1 MSTATRSLGN
11 SRSRGDPHDPLLA
24 RMLSLILAA
33 TVVFVFVAHRDSLIQ
48 AFRTQGAELVFWA
61 ILIVVVN
68 FLPLNLGEITVT
80 LDMSMLVAISLLY
93 SPPVAMLIGV
103 VAAID
108 IRELDGRVSFLRA
121 VFNRAQIGLSVLAA
135 SSAFHSMAGSV
146 ATTGRIALG
155 AVVAI
160 LAFHLTNVALVVVH
174 SWLRTRTW
182 NRLSAGGPVQFLT
195 TYLGY
200 GALGLV
206 LARVYTDV
214 GAWSVVIF
222 LIPIAVAREALL
234 RAQRLKLLADQLQEK
249 ERQLEHNMGQIV
261 EERRDER
268 LRIGAELHDDVLQS
282 LIRIAQ
288 LGHFIRKEVPDQSQI
303 DLDAIEVVAVAE
315 QAIGEL
321 RHVVADLQTSPL
333 GRKGLVPTLRGL
345 GKDMQ
350 LEWRVPVSIEASP
363 DLKLGE
369 EGQLVLYQVAREA
382 ITNAVKHASPR
393 TVSVRL
399 GERGSSVFLEVR
411 DDGQGFDLDCVDDTN
426 SFGLGL
432 IKERVERRNGKLT
445 VRSEKG
451 SGTSLLVLLP
461 REVEPAPPRF
471 KDA

>member
-1 MSTATRSLGN
+1 MSTATRSLGD
-11 SRSRGDPHDPLLA
+11 STPRGDTYDPLLA

-33 TVVFVFVAHRDSLIQ
+33 VVVRILTAHWDSLLQ
-48 AFRTQGAELVFWA
+48 AFRTEGAELLFWA
-61 ILIVVVN
+61 VLIVVVN

-93 SPPVAMLIGV
+93 SPPVGMLIGV

-108 IRELDGRVSFLRA
+108 IRELEGRVSFLRA

-135 SSAFHSMAGSV
+135 SFAFHSMAGSV
-146 ATTGRIALG
+146 QSTGRVVLG

-160 LAFHLTNVALVVVH
+160 LAFHLTNIGLVLAH
-174 SWLRTRTW
+174 SWLRTRTR
-182 NRLSAGGPVQFLT
+182 NSLSAGGPLQFLI

-200 GALGLV
+200 GILGLV
-206 LARVYTDV
+206 LARLFTDV

-282 LIRIAQ
+282 LVRISQ
-288 LGHFIRKEVPDQSQI
+288 LAHFIRKEGTPGGQVG
-303 DLDAIEVVAVAE
+303 LDAAEVVYVAE
-315 QAIGEL
+315 QAMREL
-321 RHVVADLQTSPL
+321 RHVVADLRTSPL
-333 GRKGLVPTLRGL
+333 GRRGLIPTLKSL

-350 LEWRVPVSIEASP
+350 LEWRVPVSIDAS
-363 DLKLGE
+363 LNLSLTE
-369 EGQLVLYQVAREA
+369 EEQLLFYQVAKEA
-382 ITNAVKHASPR
+382 ITNALKHASPR

-399 GERGSSVFLEVR
+399 GERGSSVFIEVH
-411 DDGQGFDLDCVDDTN
+411 DDGQGFNVESANETD
-426 SFGLGL
+426 GLGL
-432 IKERVERRNGKLT
+432 GLLRERVKRRRGELT
-445 VRSEKG
+445 LQSKPG
-451 SGTSLLVLLP
+451 NGTSLSVLLP
-461 REVEPAPPRF
+461 REVDPDSSRLNA
-471 KDA
+471 